1 MFIMKEDYK
10 TLMWIGFALIIVPFL
25 GVPILWKQ
33 IILFLAGIYLIS
45 QSVLIKG
52 KQKETNAEEL

>member
-1 MFIMKEDYK
+1 MKKDYQ
-10 TLMWIGFALIIVPFL
+10 TIMWIGVSLIIVPFL

-45 QSVLIKG
+45 QSIYIKSK
-52 KQKETNAEEL
+52 KQEIENAKEL

>member
-1 MFIMKEDYK
+1 MKKDYQAM
-10 TLMWIGFALIIVPFL
+10 MWIGISLIILPFL

-52 KQKETNAEEL
+52 NQQETKNADEL